1 MLNALWVGFFLAA
14 FLIASFKLVFL
25 GDADIFAALVKALF
39 DSSKTAFEIAL
50 GLTGVMALWLAILTG
65 LVGAAAAGAT
75 ERGPRLAY
83 LLAPSYLLALLPAW
97 GLPQNPG
104 GVGLGVMKI
113 GERAG
118 MLELLTRGLAPL
130 FRRLFPE
137 VPPNHPALGAMTMNM
152 GANMLGLD
160 NAATPLG
167 IKAMQE
173 LQKLN
178 PSSDTA
184 SDAQILFLVINT
196 ASVTL
201 LPVTIF
207 TYRAQLGA
215 ADPTDVFVPLLI
227 TTYLGTLVG
236 LFVTGLFQKLHLWN
250 RVTLVYLGGATAL
263 VGGMVAYFGSLDAAA
278 MTRQSSILSNV
289 LLCGLIATFLLMAVR
304 RRVNAYEAFIE
315 GAREGFH
322 TAVTIIPYL
331 VAMLV
336 AIAVFRASGALDLLM
351 GGIRGAVLA
360 LGFDAR
366 WVDALPTALMKPFS
380 GSGARAMMIDTMQV
394 YGADSFAGRLA
405 SIVQGSTETTF
416 YVLAVY
422 FGAVGIRRVRHAV
435 ACGLIADVAGIF
447 AAIGMAYLFFGAVA

>member
-1 MLNALWVGFFLAA
+1 MLNALWIGFFLVA
-14 FLIASFKLVFL
+14 FLIALANLVFL
-25 GDADIFAALVKALF
+25 GNAEIFAALVKALF
-39 DSSKTAFEIAL
+39 DSSKAAFEIAL
-50 GLTGVMALWLAILTG
+50 GLTGVMALWL
-65 LVGAAAAGAT
+65 
-75 ERGPRLAY
+75 
-83 LLAPSYLLALLPAW
+83 
-97 GLPQNPG
+97 
-104 GVGLGVMKI
+104 GVMKV

-173 LQKLN
+173 LQTLN

-215 ADPTDVFVPLLI
+215 ADPSDVFVPLLI
-227 TTYLGTLVG
+227 TTYIGTLTG
-236 LFVTGLFQKLHLWN
+236 LFVTGFFQKLHLWN
-250 RVTLVYLGGATAL
+250 RVTLAYLGGATAL
-263 VGGMVAYFGSLDAAA
+263 VGGMVAYFSSLEAAA
-278 MTRQSSILSNV
+278 MTRQSAILSNV
-289 LLCGLIATFLLMAVR
+289 LLFGIVATFLTMAAW
-304 RRVNAYEAFIE
+304 RRVNAYEAFVE
-315 GAREGFH
+315 GAKEGFR

-336 AIAVFRASGALDLLM
+336 AIAVFRASGALDLAM
-351 GGIRGAVLA
+351 SAIRSAVLA
-360 LGFDAR
+360 LGYDAR

-380 GSGARAMMIDTMQV
+380 GSGARAMMIDTMQAH
-394 YGADSFAGRLA
+394 GADSFVGRLA
-405 SIVQGSTETTF
+405 SVVQGSTETTF

-435 ACGLIADVAGIF
+435 ACGLIADVAGIA

>member
-1 MLNALWVGFFLAA
+1 MLNVLWVGFFLAA
-14 FLIASFKLVFL
+14 FVIALFKLLVL
-25 GDADIFAALVKALF
+25 GDAGVFAALVKALF
-39 DSSKTAFEIAL
+39 DSSKSAFEIAL
-50 GLTGVMALWLAILTG
+50 GLTGVMTLW
-65 LVGAAAAGAT
+65 
-75 ERGPRLAY
+75 
-83 LLAPSYLLALLPAW
+83 
-97 GLPQNPG
+97 
-104 GVGLGVMKI
+104 LGVMKI

-130 FRRLFPE
+130 FKRLFPDI
-137 VPPNHPALGAMTMNM
+137 PPNHPALGAMTMNM

-178 PSSDTA
+178 PNPDTA

-227 TTYLGTLVG
+227 TTYIGTLCG
-236 LFVTGLFQKLHLWN
+236 LLVTGMYQRLHLWN
-250 RVTLVYLGGATAL
+250 RVTLAYLGGATVLIGGL
-263 VGGMVAYFGSLDAAA
+263 VAWFSSLDAAE

-289 LLCGLIATFLLMAVR
+289 LLFGLIVTFLLMAVW

-315 GAREGFH
+315 GAKEGFH

-351 GGIRGAVLA
+351 GGLRSGVLG

-366 WVDALPTALMKPFS
+366 WVDGLPTALMKPFS
-380 GSGARAMMIDTMQV
+380 GSGARAMMIDTMQTH
-394 YGADSFAGRLA
+394 GADSFAGRLA

-422 FGAVGIRRVRHAV
+422 FGAVGIKRVRHAV
-435 ACGLIADVAGIF
+435 TCGLIADVAGIL
-447 AAIGMAYLFFGAVA
+447 AAIGMAYLFFGNSA

>member
-1 MLNALWVGFFLAA
+1 MLNALWIGFFLVA
-14 FLIASFKLVFL
+14 FLIALGKLVFL
-25 GDADIFAALVKALF
+25 GDAEVLAALVKALF

-50 GLTGVMALWLAILTG
+50 GLTGVMALWL
-65 LVGAAAAGAT
+65 
-75 ERGPRLAY
+75 
-83 LLAPSYLLALLPAW
+83 
-97 GLPQNPG
+97 
-104 GVGLGVMKI
+104 GVMKI

-118 MLELLTRGLAPL
+118 MLDLLTRGLAPL

-137 VPPNHPALGAMTMNM
+137 VPANHPALGAMTMNM

-173 LQKLN
+173 LQTLN
-178 PSSDTA
+178 PSQDTA
-184 SDAQILFLVINT
+184 SDAQVLFLVINT

-215 ADPTDVFVPLLI
+215 ADPTDVFVPLLM
-227 TTYLGTLVG
+227 TTYIGTLVG
-236 LFVTGLFQKLHLWN
+236 LFVTGFFQKLHLWN
-250 RVTLVYLGGATAL
+250 RVTLAYLGGATAL
-263 VGGMVAYFGSLDAAA
+263 VGGLAIYFSGLDAAA
-278 MTRQSSILSNV
+278 MTRQSTVLSNIV
-289 LLCGLIATFLLMAVR
+289 LFGIIVTFLLMAVR
-304 RRVNAYEAFIE
+304 RRVNAYESFIE
-315 GAREGFH
+315 GAKEGFH

-336 AIAVFRASGALDLLM
+336 AIGVFRASGALDLLM
-351 GGIRGAVLA
+351 GGVRSAVLG

-366 WVDALPTALMKPFS
+366 WVDGLPTALMKPFS
-380 GSGARAMMIDTMQV
+380 GSGARAMMIDTMQAH
-394 YGADSFAGRLA
+394 GADSFAGRLA

-435 ACGLIADVAGIF
+435 ACGLIADVAGIL
-447 AAIGMAYLFFGAVA
+447 AAIGMAYLFFGAST

>member
-1 MLNALWVGFFLAA
+1 MLNALWIGFFLIA
-14 FLIASFKLVFL
+14 FLIALVKLVFL
-25 GDADIFAALVKALF
+25 GDAGIFAALVKALF
-39 DSSKTAFEIAL
+39 DSSKAAFEIAL
-50 GLTGVMALWLAILTG
+50 GLTGVMTLW
-65 LVGAAAAGAT
+65 
-75 ERGPRLAY
+75 
-83 LLAPSYLLALLPAW
+83 
-97 GLPQNPG
+97 
-104 GVGLGVMKI
+104 LGVMKV

-118 MLELLTRGLAPL
+118 MLEVLTRGLAPL
-130 FRRLFPE
+130 FRRLFPDI
-137 VPPNHPALGAMTMNM
+137 PPNHPALGAMTMNM

-173 LQKLN
+173 LQTLN
-178 PSSDTA
+178 PSPDTA
-184 SDAQILFLVINT
+184 SDAQVLFLVINT

-227 TTYLGTLVG
+227 TTYIGTLIG

-250 RVTLVYLGGATAL
+250 RVTMAYLGGATAL
-263 VGGMVAYFGSLDAAA
+263 IGGMVAYFSSLDAAT

-289 LLCGLIATFLLMAVR
+289 LLFGIVVAFLLMAVR
-304 RRVNAYEAFIE
+304 RRVNAYEAFVE
-315 GAREGFH
+315 GAKEGFH

-351 GGIRGAVLA
+351 GGLRGAVTG

-366 WVDALPTALMKPFS
+366 WVDGLPTALMKPFS
-380 GSGARAMMIDTMQV
+380 GSGARAMMIDTMQTH
-394 YGADSFAGRLA
+394 GADSFAGRLA

-422 FGAVGIRRVRHAV
+422 FGAVGIKRVRHAV
-435 ACGLIADVAGIF
+435 ACGLIADVAGIL

>member
-1 MLNALWVGFFLAA
+1 MLNALWVGFILIA
-14 FLIASFKLVFL
+14 FLIALFKLLVL
-25 GDADIFAALVKALF
+25 GDADVFAALVKALF

-50 GLTGVMALWLAILTG
+50 GLTGVMALWL
-65 LVGAAAAGAT
+65 
-75 ERGPRLAY
+75 
-83 LLAPSYLLALLPAW
+83 
-97 GLPQNPG
+97 
-104 GVGLGVMKI
+104 GVMKI

-118 MLELLTRGLAPL
+118 MLDLLTRGLAPL

-137 VPPNHPALGAMTMNM
+137 VPANHPALGAMTMNM

-173 LQKLN
+173 LQTLN
-178 PSSDTA
+178 PSKDTA
-184 SDAQILFLVINT
+184 SDAQVLFLVINT

-227 TTYLGTLVG
+227 TTYIGTLVG
-236 LFVTGLFQKLHLWN
+236 LFVTGFFQRLHLWN
-250 RVTLVYLGGATAL
+250 RVTLAYLGGATAL
-263 VGGMVAYFGSLDAAA
+263 VGGLVTYFSSLGAAE
-278 MTRQSSILSNV
+278 MTRQSTILSN
-289 LLCGLIATFLLMAVR
+289 LLLFGIVVAFLLLAAR
-304 RRVNAYEAFIE
+304 RRINAYEAFVE
-315 GAREGFH
+315 GAKEGFN

-336 AIAVFRASGALDLLM
+336 AIGVFRASGALDLAS
-351 GGIRGAVLA
+351 GAIRGAVA
-360 LGFDAR
+360 GLGFDAR
-366 WVDALPTALMKPFS
+366 WVDGLPTALMKPFS
-380 GSGARAMMIDTMQV
+380 GSGARAMMIDTMQTH
-394 YGADSFAGRLA
+394 GADSFAGRLA

-422 FGAVGIRRVRHAV
+422 FGAVGIKRVRHAV
-435 ACGLIADVAGIF
+435 ACGLIADVAGIV
-447 AAIGMAYLFFGAVA
+447 AAIAMAYLFFGAVA

>member
-1 MLNALWVGFFLAA
+1 MLNALWVGFFVVA
-14 FLIASFKLVFL
+14 FSIALFKLLVL
-25 GDADIFAALVKALF
+25 GDAAVFGALVKALF
-39 DSSKTAFEIAL
+39 DSSKSAFQIAL
-50 GLTGVMALWLAILTG
+50 GLTGVMTLW
-65 LVGAAAAGAT
+65 
-75 ERGPRLAY
+75 
-83 LLAPSYLLALLPAW
+83 
-97 GLPQNPG
+97 
-104 GVGLGVMKI
+104 LGVMKV

-118 MLELLTRGLAPL
+118 MLDLLTRGLAPL
-130 FRRLFPE
+130 FKRLFPDI
-137 VPPNHPALGAMTMNM
+137 PANHPALGAMTMNM

-178 PSSDTA
+178 PNPDTA
-184 SDAQILFLVINT
+184 SDAQVLFLVINT

-207 TYRAQLGA
+207 TFRAQLGA

-227 TTYLGTLVG
+227 TTYIGTMCG
-236 LFVTGLFQKLHLWN
+236 LLVTGLFQRLHLWN
-250 RVTLVYLGGATAL
+250 RVTMAYLGGATVL
-263 VGGMVAYFGSLDAAA
+263 IGGLVAYFSHLDAAE

-289 LLCGLIATFLLMAVR
+289 LLSGLIVTFLLMAVW

-315 GAREGFH
+315 GAKEGFH

-336 AIAVFRASGALDLLM
+336 AIGVFRASGALDLLM
-351 GGIRGAVLA
+351 GGMRSAVLTF
-360 LGFDAR
+360 GFDAR

-380 GSGARAMMIDTMQV
+380 GSGARAMMIDTMQTH
-394 YGADSFAGRLA
+394 GADSFAGRLA

-422 FGAVGIRRVRHAV
+422 FGAVGIKRVRHAV
-435 ACGLIADVAGIF
+435 TCGLVADVAGIL
-447 AAIGMAYLFFGAVA
+447 AAIAMAYLFFGKSA

>member
-1 MLNALWVGFFLAA
+1 MLNALWIGFILIA
-14 FLIASFKLVFL
+14 FLIACFKLLVL

-50 GLTGVMALWLAILTG
+50 GLTGVMALWL
-65 LVGAAAAGAT
+65 
-75 ERGPRLAY
+75 
-83 LLAPSYLLALLPAW
+83 
-97 GLPQNPG
+97 
-104 GVGLGVMKI
+104 GVMKI

-118 MLELLTRGLAPL
+118 MLDLLTRGLAPL
-130 FRRLFPE
+130 FKRLFPE

-178 PSSDTA
+178 PTPDTA

-201 LPVTIF
+201 LPITIF
-207 TYRAQLGA
+207 TYRAQMGA

-227 TTYLGTLVG
+227 TTYIGTLVG
-236 LFVTGLFQKLHLWN
+236 LMVTGLYQRLHLWN
-250 RVTLVYLGGATAL
+250 RVTLTYLGGATAIIGGL
-263 VGGMVAYFGSLDAAA
+263 VVYFGSLDAAE

-289 LLCGLIATFLLMAVR
+289 LLFGIITTFLLMAVR
-304 RRVNAYEAFIE
+304 RRINAYEAFVE
-315 GAREGFH
+315 GAKEGFH

-336 AIAVFRASGALDLLM
+336 AIAVFRASGALDLIM
-351 GGIRGAVLA
+351 GGIRSLVLA
-360 LGFDAR
+360 FGFDAR
-366 WVDALPTALMKPFS
+366 WVEGLPTALMKPFS
-380 GSGARAMMIDTMQV
+380 GSGARAMMIDTMQTH
-394 YGADSFAGRLA
+394 GADSFAGRLA

-422 FGAVGIRRVRHAV
+422 FGAVGIKRVRHAV
-435 ACGLIADVAGIF
+435 TCGLIADVAGIL
-447 AAIGMAYLFFGAVA
+447 AAIGMAYLFFGAAA

>member
-1 MLNALWVGFFLAA
+1 MLNALWIGFILVA
-14 FLIASFKLVFL
+14 FLIASFKLLVL
-25 GDADIFAALVKALF
+25 GDADIFAALVRALF

-50 GLTGVMALWLAILTG
+50 GLTGVMALWL
-65 LVGAAAAGAT
+65 
-75 ERGPRLAY
+75 
-83 LLAPSYLLALLPAW
+83 
-97 GLPQNPG
+97 
-104 GVGLGVMKI
+104 GVMKI

-118 MLELLTRGLAPL
+118 MLDILTRGLAPL

-173 LQKLN
+173 LQTLN
-178 PSSDTA
+178 PSKDTA

-227 TTYLGTLVG
+227 VTYIGALVG
-236 LFVTGLFQKLHLWN
+236 LFVTGFFQKLHLWN
-250 RVTLVYLGGATAL
+250 RVTLAYLGGATLL
-263 VGGMVAYFGSLDAAA
+263 VGGMVAYFGSLEAAE

-289 LLCGLIATFLLMAVR
+289 LLFGIVAAFLLMAVR
-304 RRVNAYEAFIE
+304 RRVNAYEAFID
-315 GAREGFH
+315 GAKDGFH

-336 AIAVFRASGALDLLM
+336 AIAVFRASGALELLM
-351 GGIRGAVLA
+351 GAARGAVLG

-366 WVDALPTALMKPFS
+366 WIDGLPTALMKPFS
-380 GSGARAMMIDTMQV
+380 GSGARAMMIDTMQTH
-394 YGADSFAGRLA
+394 GADSFAGRLA

-422 FGAVGIRRVRHAV
+422 FGAVGIKRVRHAV
-435 ACGLIADVAGIF
+435 ACGLIADVAGIL
-447 AAIGMAYLFFGAVA
+447 AAIGMAYLFFGAIA

>member
-1 MLNALWVGFFLAA
+1 MLNALWIGFFLVA
-14 FLIASFKLVFL
+14 FLIALFKLVFL
-25 GDADIFAALVKALF
+25 GDPDIFAALVKALF
-39 DSSKTAFEIAL
+39 TSSKTAFEIAL
-50 GLTGVMALWLAILTG
+50 GLTGVMALWL
-65 LVGAAAAGAT
+65 
-75 ERGPRLAY
+75 
-83 LLAPSYLLALLPAW
+83 
-97 GLPQNPG
+97 
-104 GVGLGVMKI
+104 GVMKI

-118 MLELLTRGLAPL
+118 MLDVLTRGLAPL
-130 FRRLFPE
+130 FRRLFPD
-137 VPPNHPALGAMTMNM
+137 VPASHPALGAMTMNM

-178 PSSDTA
+178 PSPDTA

-207 TYRAQLGA
+207 TFRAQLGA
-215 ADPTDVFVPLLI
+215 VDPTDVFVPLLI
-227 TTYLGTLVG
+227 TTYIGTLVG
-236 LFVTGLFQKLHLWN
+236 LFVTGLFQRLHLWN
-250 RVTLVYLGGATAL
+250 RVTMAYLGGATVLIGGL
-263 VGGMVAYFGSLDAAA
+263 VLYFGSLDAAT

-289 LLCGLIATFLLMAVR
+289 LLFGLIVTFLLMAVR
-304 RRVNAYEAFIE
+304 RRVNAYEAFVE
-315 GAREGFH
+315 GAKDGFH

-351 GGIRGAVLA
+351 GGMRGMVLA
-360 LGFDAR
+360 LGYDAR

-380 GSGARAMMIDTMQV
+380 GSGARAMMIDTMQAH
-394 YGADSFAGRLA
+394 GADSFAGRLA

-422 FGAVGIRRVRHAV
+422 FGAVGVRRVRHAV
-435 ACGLIADVAGIF
+435 ACGLIADVAGIL
-447 AAIGMAYLFFGAVA
+447 AAIGMAYLFFGSIA

>member
-1 MLNALWVGFFLAA
+1 MLNALWVGFFLLA
-14 FLIASFKLVFL
+14 FLIALLKLLVF
-25 GDADIFAALVKALF
+25 GDAGVMAALVKALF

-50 GLTGVMALWLAILTG
+50 GLTGVMALWL
-65 LVGAAAAGAT
+65 
-75 ERGPRLAY
+75 
-83 LLAPSYLLALLPAW
+83 
-97 GLPQNPG
+97 
-104 GVGLGVMKI
+104 GVMKI

-118 MLELLTRGLAPL
+118 MLDVLTRGLAPL
-130 FRRLFPE
+130 FRRLFPD
-137 VPPNHPALGAMTMNM
+137 VPSNHPALGAMTMNM

-207 TYRAQLGA
+207 TFRAQLGA

-227 TTYLGTLVG
+227 VTYIGTLTG
-236 LFVTGLFQKLHLWN
+236 LFVTGFFQKLHLWN
-250 RVTLVYLGGATAL
+250 RVTLAYLGGATAL
-263 VGGMVAYFGSLDAAA
+263 IGGLVAYFSALPAAE

-289 LLCGLIATFLLMAVR
+289 VLFGIVVVFLLMAVK
-304 RRVNAYEAFIE
+304 RRVNAYEAFVE
-315 GAREGFH
+315 GAKEGFH

-351 GGIRGAVLA
+351 DAVRGTVRS

-366 WVDALPTALMKPFS
+366 WVDAMPTALMKPFS
-380 GSGARAMMIDTMQV
+380 GSGARAMMIDAMQAH
-394 YGADSFAGRLA
+394 GADSFAGRLA

-422 FGAVGIRRVRHAV
+422 FGAAGIQRVRHAV
-435 ACGLIADVAGIF
+435 ACGLIADLAGIL
-447 AAIGMAYLFFGAVA
+447 AAIGVAYLFFGSVA